1 MTVKFVYPWVIYCFW
16 IIPLI
21 YFWWFA
27 LNKHSQ
33 DRLKKFVSVGML
45 QKLLPKMTS
54 RRFYWQSAFICLGLI
69 CSLLAI
75 ARPQWGSKEQVFY
88 QRGRDVMICLDVS
101 RSMLATDVRPNR
113 LERAKSDLLD
123 LIYSLKGDR
132 AGLIAFRHK
141 ATLVCPLTIDYS
153 YLRQALINVSTASA
167 PRGET
172 DLGAA
177 ILKALESFDND
188 DPSHKAIMLV
198 SDGDDLTGK
207 AIEAARKAKEQGIPI
222 FTVGFGSRKG
232 SMIPDKDNPD
242 LKMKY
247 DGKDVVSKLQHDTLL
262 NIATVSGGSYIPV
275 ETASLIKT
283 TLGDLYRDKL
293 RGITAEDK
301 EETVKRTYI
310 ERYQLFLIPALVFFM
325 FATCFSRGRLLKKR
339 KPQPELKQLSILIL
353 FSLFALHASAQVG
366 QPAPIEPNKPFVYE
380 TNSAPSE
387 LIVEDE
393 ILGKSRPVAREA
405 QKYYNLGNYA
415 KASDYFERASS
426 SSATIEAKDIYIYNA
441 GVSAYK
447 AGDFS
452 EASLLFSAVSPDSE
466 VIDMS
471 QLYDNLGA
479 SYYKESDVGTNT
491 SSAAFNQRQTSMT
504 QAAEA
509 FKTALRYDSDLE
521 AAKNFAVVMKKLPEV
536 RNEAKVA
543 TLMEENKDAKPD
555 GLVDKIWAEQKRLI
569 QQLETTLTNQNY
581 TVISELESIAKEQ
594 NSNADLIIPLKV
606 KLNEAMAQQQQSTE
620 QQQQSMQMLN
630 QLLDSTQEKMNE
642 ASDKMYDL
650 NQDAWRTAKIA
661 ESGIYNTWKTLAPF
675 SKILGEAIQQQT
687 NNVDK
692 TVANIDNP
700 AILTN
705 EVLPVQTEIT
715 SLTELFEMKFTNSV
729 PVEGTQQQQQQMP
742 QGAPG
747 AMQMPQGQPGGA
759 AMQMPMPQAGT
770 PTNAPS
776 QEITAET
783 RAKIVE
789 LTQQV
794 KDVQSNAKQNMQN
807 NAYPTAMANE
817 HESYKLLKEIQDLL
831 PKQQNKDQQQSKDQQ
846 DQQEQDQQDK
856 ENKEQKENKQE
867 QKQDQQQK
875 PEKPKEEKKEEQPQ
889 PKEEKKELS
898 DEQVKQLL
906 QKALQREEEHKEEKM
921 KYNENMPLSPYEKDW

>member
-1 MTVKFVYPWVIYCFW
+1 MSVKFVYPWVIYCFW

-153 YLRQALINVSTASA
+153 YLRQALINASPASA

-172 DLGAA
+172 DIGTA
-177 ILKALESFDND
+177 ILKALESFEND

-222 FTVGFGSRKG
+222 FTVGFGSRQG
-232 SMIPDKDNPD
+232 SMIPDKDNPS

-275 ETASLIKT
+275 ETASLTKT
-283 TLGDLYRDKL
+283 TLGDLYRDQL

-310 ERYQLFLIPALVFFM
+310 ERYQFFLVPALVFFM
-325 FATCFSRGRLLKKR
+325 LATCFSRGRLLKKR
-339 KPQPELKQLSILIL
+339 KKQPELKQISILFL
-353 FSLFALHASAQVG
+353 FSLFTLQVSAQIG
-366 QPAPIEPNKPFVYE
+366 PPAPVEPNKPFTYE
-380 TNSAPSE
+380 TNSASE

-393 ILGKSRPVAREA
+393 IIGKSRPVAREA
-405 QKYYNLGNYA
+405 QKCYNLGNYA

-426 SSATIEAKDIYIYNA
+426 SSPTIEAKDIYIYNA

-447 AGDFS
+447 AGDFA
-452 EASLLFSAVSPDSE
+452 EASLLFSTVSPDSE
-466 VIDMS
+466 IIDMS
-471 QLYDNLGA
+471 QLYDSLGA
-479 SYYKESDVGTNT
+479 SYYKESDIGTNT
-491 SSAAFNQRQTSMT
+491 TAAALNQRQTSMI

-509 FKTALRYDSDLE
+509 FKTALRYDSDFA
-521 AAKNFAVVMKKLPEV
+521 AAKNFSIAMKKLPEV
-536 RNEAKVA
+536 RNDAKVA
-543 TLMEENKDAKPD
+543 TLMEENKNAQPD
-555 GLVDKIWAEQKRLI
+555 GLVDKIWTEQKRLI
-569 QQLETTLTNQNY
+569 KQLETTLTNQNY
-581 TVISELESIAKEQ
+581 TVINELESIAKEQ
-594 NSNADLIIPLKV
+594 NSNANLIIPLKV
-606 KLNEAMAQQQQSTE
+606 KLNEAMAKQQQSTK

-630 QLLDSTQEKMNE
+630 QLLDSTQEKMGE

-687 NNVDK
+687 NNIDK
-692 TVANIDNP
+692 TVANLDNP
-700 AILTN
+700 ALLAKD
-705 EVLPVQTEIT
+705 VLPIQTEIA
-715 SLTELFEMKFTNSV
+715 SLTKLFEMKFTNSI
-729 PVEGTQQQQQQMP
+729 PVEGTRQQ
-742 QGAPG
+742 A
-747 AMQMPQGQPGGA
+747 PQGQPGGA
-759 AMQMPMPQAGT
+759 MQMPMPQT
-770 PTNAPS
+770 ENSTNAP
-776 QEITAET
+776 QQGINAET

-794 KDVQSNAKQNMQN
+794 KFEQANAKENMKN
-807 NAYPTAMANE
+807 NAYPMAMVNE
-817 HESYKLLKEIQDLL
+817 HESYKLLKEIQDML
-831 PKQQNKDQQQSKDQQ
+831 PKQQNQDQQQNKN
-846 DQQEQDQQDK
+846 QQDK
-856 ENKEQKENKQE
+856 ENQEQKENKENQQE
-867 QKQDQQQK
+867 QQNQEQQQK
-875 PEKPKEEKKEEQPQ
+875 PEKPKEEKLQ

-898 DEQVKQLL
+898 DDQVKQLL
-906 QKALQREEEHKEEKM
+906 QKALQREEEHKEEKI
-921 KYNENMPLSPYEKDW
+921 KFNESMPLSPYEKDW